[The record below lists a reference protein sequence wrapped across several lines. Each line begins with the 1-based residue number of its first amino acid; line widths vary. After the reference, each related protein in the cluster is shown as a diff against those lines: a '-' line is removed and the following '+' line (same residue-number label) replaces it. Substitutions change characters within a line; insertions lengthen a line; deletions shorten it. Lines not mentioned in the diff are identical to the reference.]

1 MSKIENS
8 QNKIDNKKLNE
19 NPELSKFLRL
29 NLTKTVK
36 ITASKE
42 AILLDM
48 KNRKLF
54 HDTFYKKGD
63 KNFDQLYE
71 ISSKIDKIYR
81 ELAKIGMTD
90 YTIPLDKIEHFLIRN
105 QQINEKIAKLKKI
118 KNSDKQIKD
127 ELITRQK
134 VYQNLINSG
143 EKKSQTISNQI
154 LEQINNPDWQEV
166 IGKTAGIIGGLVGG
180 RFAKNPE
187 SGYIIG
193 YGLGKTVLSRLKER
207 FNYEVNELNIPIK
220 YIELVENSGFSKGKE
235 QLKKSYE
242 NFKKK
247 GIEYDNMIKTYVSTN
262 SYGINL
268 LDAYLIFGY
277 TTQDFFSKMNNSMR
291 SGDPLDKNQKIL
303 INRLREALEKL
314 PDGKGKLEIM
324 YRGDN
329 YTFKDKRVGNII
341 DLKSFTSCSN
351 PETKSFREGASFQVT
366 VENAKAKDIT
376 KLALFPNFGDKL
388 KINKDGKW
396 LQGEKSE
403 QESVILPG
411 NKLQILSIQRPIG
424 QNTKQIGVKQ
434 L

>member
-54 HDTFYKKGD
+54 HDTFYKKWD

-166 IGKTAGIIGGLVGG
+166 IWKTAGIIWWLVWW

-187 SGYIIG
+187 SWYIIG
-193 YGLGKTVLSRLKER
+193 YWLWKTVLSRLKER

-220 YIELVENSGFSKGKE
+220 YIELVENSGFSKWKE

-262 SYGINL
+262 SYWINL
-268 LDAYLIFGY
+268 LDAYLIFWY

-291 SGDPLDKNQKIL
+291 SWDPLDKNQKIL

-314 PDGKGKLEIM
+314 PDGKWKLEIM
-324 YRGDN
+324 YRWDN
-329 YTFKDKRVGNII
+329 YTFKDKRVWNII

-376 KLALFPNFGDKL
+376 KLALFPNFWDKL

-396 LQGEKSE
+396 LQWEKSE
-403 QESVILPG
+403 QESVILPW
-411 NKLQILSIQRPIG
+411 NKLQILSIQRPIW
-424 QNTKQIGVKQ
+424 QNTKQIWVKQ